1 MKNKN
6 GSTLMIVM
14 LVFTL
19 FALLATG
26 LSILFFMNLKV
37 RINSIDERALMME
50 LSDDVYR
57 YLNENEKA
65 LEAGNEEFDDYL
77 VEVSI
82 VDDTYKIV
90 FQHSKNEKIKAE
102 IIVKYQ
108 DEIYEIISWGNG

>member
-57 YLNENEKA
+57 YLNEKA